1 MSLVSV
7 PSAELSSPSRSED
20 PCQGHGTVV
29 QDLNALLYARPGF
42 LLRRAHQISVS
53 IFESA
58 FSDLGITPG
67 QYAVLTALRADC
79 SLDQSSV
86 ARAIGLDKVTVSL
99 LLRGLETRGL
109 VERRVHLDNRR
120 KRVLTVTPAGLALL
134 RRTDAPADDAY
145 ERLMA
150 PFDTTQRKALLGLLQ
165 ELVGD
170 LEHCARAPLV
180 PITTQ

>member
-1 MSLVSV
+1 M
-7 PSAELSSPSRSED
+7 
-20 PCQGHGTVV
+20 V
-29 QDLNALLYARPGF
+29 QDIDELLYARPGF

-58 FSDLGITPG
+58 CSDLGITPG

-79 SLDQSSV
+79 TLDQTSV

-109 VERRVHLDNRR
+109 VDRRVQLDNRR
-120 KRVLTVTPAGLALL
+120 KRVLTVTAAGLALL
-134 RRTDAPADDAY
+134 QRTDAPAEDAY

-150 PFDTTQRKALLGLLQ
+150 PFDAAQRQTLIGLLQ
-165 ELVGD
+165 QLVGD
-170 LEHCARAPLV
+170 LEHCSRAPLV
-180 PITTQ
+180 PLRTQQPVSPQLL